1 MQILHSFEFCSASSL
16 DKNSNQCKI
25 CISQPDAFSKVK
37 QHGEIRHIN
46 IHQYIWEISANV
58 NNVLGLFA
66 TLFLQTLVET
76 QLQKDSFWWELAFF
90 KSNNFEVEDEVKT
103 AEKETF
109 ILLVNL
115 LLIQK

>member
-1 MQILHSFEFCSASSL
+1 MFWDSFQLIFSL
-16 DKNSNQCKI
+16 
-25 CISQPDAFSKVK
+25 
-37 QHGEIRHIN
+37 
-46 IHQYIWEISANV
+46 
-58 NNVLGLFA
+58 
-66 TLFLQTLVET
+66 TLVKT
-76 QLQKDSFWWELAFF
+76 QLQKDSFQWELAFF

>member
-1 MQILHSFEFCSASSL
+1 M
-16 DKNSNQCKI
+16 
-25 CISQPDAFSKVK
+25 
-37 QHGEIRHIN
+37 
-46 IHQYIWEISANV
+46 

-66 TLFLQTLVET
+66 TLFFLQTLVET